1 MGRSR
6 HQSVNA
12 WLLAVCGIFFLSG
25 ASALTYQLLWMRVL
39 GLIFGVT
46 VYAASTVWAS
56 FMAGLAV
63 GSVIA
68 GRLAD
73 RAKRPLLWFGG
84 VEGAIALTGT
94 ITTLAFSAL
103 QHWYPR
109 LVPGLA
115 GSFVH
120 ATAIRFV
127 VAFLLMI
134 LPTALMGATLPFVV
148 TAATRGGYVA
158 AIGVLYGSNTS
169 GAIAGALAA
178 GLWLIPIRGMRAT
191 FVVAASLNVLAALSA
206 VFLSRARTASEIADV
221 AIDSDERMSA
231 DALSPAS
238 RKMVLA
244 TFTVSGAVA
253 LALEVIWLRSATII
267 LGPTVY
273 TVAVLLATILAGI
286 ALGSYCITPL
296 LVRVRRPLIV
306 LAALEGLIAF
316 AILASLVTLTKTPAV
331 VDAVPASLKALVPPY
346 LMPVIVGGVLVA
358 LPTSWLMGL
367 AFPLGLHVWTRTGAS
382 EDGRSG
388 WRLGIFYSLNVCA
401 GVVGSLGAGFVLL
414 PVVGTRMGLDMLAGV
429 TLATSVGLI
438 LVAARS
444 WISRLFVAVAAVT
457 MFMVVGARLS
467 DPVTTLLAL
476 RVPGQPV
483 VWVEEGIQTT
493 ASIHTFLGGRRSAMY
508 LDGYHQAANDGAT
521 LRLHYKIGTLP
532 VALHPNP
539 HTALVVGLGG
549 GATAGAM
556 SRHSGLNVDVV
567 ELSNT
572 VVRASDFFRQANFD
586 LLTRPNVRLR
596 IDDGRNYLVS
606 TRRRY
611 DIITADTIQPVR
623 AGSAS
628 LYSKEY
634 FTLVRDRLNE
644 DGVALQWFGGTDGE
658 YRLVAR
664 TFADVFPYVTLWD
677 NGTLLVGTKRPL
689 KLSPETFNWKLKVPG
704 LSEALAAIDIRSFED
719 LLHEFWGGPSDLR
732 DHLGDGAVL
741 TDDRPILEYFLT
753 MRRDKEVETS
763 SFKGN
768 VQQILGE

>member
-1 MGRSR
+1 M
-6 HQSVNA
+6 
-12 WLLAVCGIFFLSG
+12 FFLSG
-25 ASALTYQLLWMRVL
+25 VSALAYQLLWLRVL

-56 FMAGLAV
+56 FMAGLAI

-73 RAKRPLLWFGG
+73 RAKRPLLWFAG
-84 VEGAIALTGT
+84 VEGAIALTAT

-109 LVPGLA
+109 LVPGLE
-115 GSFVH
+115 GSFLH
-120 ATAIRFV
+120 ATAIRFA

-148 TAATRGGYVA
+148 TAAARAGYVA
-158 AIGVLYGSNTS
+158 AIGVLYGSNTT

-191 FVVAASLNVLAALSA
+191 FAVAASLNVLAAVSA
-206 VFLSRARTASEIADV
+206 ILLSRRRSASEIAGV
-221 AIDSDERMSA
+221 AIDSDERTSL
-231 DALSPAS
+231 DVVSPAS
-238 RKMVLA
+238 RRMVLA

-253 LALEVIWLRSATII
+253 LALEVVWLRSATIL

-296 LVRVRRPLIV
+296 LVRVRRPLMV
-306 LAALEGLIAF
+306 LAVLEGLIAF
-316 AILASLVTLTKTPAV
+316 SILVSVVTLTKTAV
-331 VDAVPASLKALVPPY
+331 MVEALPASVKALVPPY
-346 LMPVIVGGVLVA
+346 LMPVIVGAALVA

-367 AFPLGLHVWTRTGAS
+367 AFPLGLHVWTRTGRT

-388 WRLGIFYSLNVCA
+388 WRLGIFYALNVCA
-401 GVVGSLGAGFVLL
+401 GVVGSLGAGFLLL
-414 PVVGTRMGLDMLAGV
+414 PLVGTRMGLDILAAG
-429 TLATSVGLI
+429 TLATSVGLFM
-438 LVAARS
+438 VGARS
-444 WISRLFVAVAAVT
+444 WISRVSVTVAAVT
-457 MFMVVGARLS
+457 VFTVVGTELS

-476 RVPGQPV
+476 RVPAQTI
-483 VWVEEGIQTT
+483 VWREEGIQTT
-493 ASIHTFLGGRRSAMY
+493 ASIHTFLRGQRYGMY

-521 LRLHYKIGTLP
+521 LRVHYTIGTLP

-556 SRHSGLNVDVV
+556 SRHSSLNVDVV

-572 VVRASDFFRQANFD
+572 VVRASDFFRQSNFN

-611 DIITADTIQPVR
+611 DIVTADTIQPVR

-634 FTLVRDRLNE
+634 FTLVRDRLND
-644 DGVALQWFGGTDGE
+644 DGIALQWFSGTDSE

-664 TFADVFPYVTLWD
+664 TFAAVFPYVTLWD
-677 NGTLLVGTKRPL
+677 NGILLVGTKRPL
-689 KLSPETFNWKLKVPG
+689 KLSPETFNWKLQVPG
-704 LSEALAAIDIRSFED
+704 LSEALAAIDIRSFDD
-719 LLHEFWGGPSDLR
+719 LLHQFWGGPSDLR
-732 DHLGDGAVL
+732 GHLGDGPLL

-753 MRRDKEVETS
+753 MPRDKELDTS
-763 SFKGN
+763 SFKGD
-768 VQQILGE
+768 VRQILGE

>member
-84 VEGAIALTGT
+84 VEGAIALT
-94 ITTLAFSAL
+94 TLAFSAL

-120 ATAIRFV
+120 ATAIRFA

-191 FVVAASLNVLAALSA
+191 FVVAASFNVLAALSA

-221 AIDSDERMSA
+221 AIHSDERMSA

-358 LPTSWLMGL
+358 LPTSWLMDL

-414 PVVGTRMGLDMLAGV
+414 PVVGTRMGLDMLAG
-429 TLATSVGLI
+429 
-438 LVAARS
+438 
-444 WISRLFVAVAAVT
+444 SRW
-457 MFMVVGARLS
+457 
-467 DPVTTLLAL
+467 P
-476 RVPGQPV
+476 
-483 VWVEEGIQTT
+483 
-493 ASIHTFLGGRRSAMY
+493 RRS
-508 LDGYHQAANDGAT
+508 
-521 LRLHYKIGTLP
+521 
-532 VALHPNP
+532 V
-539 HTALVVGLGG
+539 
-549 GATAGAM
+549 
-556 SRHSGLNVDVV
+556 
-567 ELSNT
+567 
-572 VVRASDFFRQANFD
+572 
-586 LLTRPNVRLR
+586 
-596 IDDGRNYLVS
+596 
-606 TRRRY
+606 
-611 DIITADTIQPVR
+611 
-623 AGSAS
+623 
-628 LYSKEY
+628 
-634 FTLVRDRLNE
+634 
-644 DGVALQWFGGTDGE
+644 
-658 YRLVAR
+658 
-664 TFADVFPYVTLWD
+664 
-677 NGTLLVGTKRPL
+677 
-689 KLSPETFNWKLKVPG
+689 
-704 LSEALAAIDIRSFED
+704 
-719 LLHEFWGGPSDLR
+719 
-732 DHLGDGAVL
+732 
-741 TDDRPILEYFLT
+741 
-753 MRRDKEVETS
+753 
-763 SFKGN
+763 
-768 VQQILGE
+768 

>member
-1 MGRSR
+1 VRR
-6 HQSVNA
+6 
-12 WLLAVCGIFFLSG
+12 CI
-25 ASALTYQLLWMRVL
+25 
-39 GLIFGVT
+39 
-46 VYAASTVWAS
+46 
-56 FMAGLAV
+56 
-63 GSVIA
+63 
-68 GRLAD
+68 
-73 RAKRPLLWFGG
+73 
-84 VEGAIALTGT
+84 
-94 ITTLAFSAL
+94 
-103 QHWYPR
+103 
-109 LVPGLA
+109 
-115 GSFVH
+115 
-120 ATAIRFV
+120 
-127 VAFLLMI
+127 
-134 LPTALMGATLPFVV
+134 V

-221 AIDSDERMSA
+221 AIHSDERMSA

-467 DPVTTLLAL
+467 DPVTMLLAL

-508 LDGYHQAANDGAT
+508 LDGYHRRQTTGRRCGCTTRSGPCQSRCIQIRTPRSSSDWE
-521 LRLHYKIGTLP
+521 
-532 VALHPNP
+532 
-539 HTALVVGLGG
+539 
-549 GATAGAM
+549 AG
-556 SRHSGLNVDVV
+556 
-567 ELSNT
+567 
-572 VVRASDFFRQANFD
+572 
-586 LLTRPNVRLR
+586 P
-596 IDDGRNYLVS
+596 
-606 TRRRY
+606 
-611 DIITADTIQPVR
+611 P
-623 AGSAS
+623 
-628 LYSKEY
+628 
-634 FTLVRDRLNE
+634 LVR
-644 DGVALQWFGGTDGE
+644 
-658 YRLVAR
+658 
-664 TFADVFPYVTLWD
+664 
-677 NGTLLVGTKRPL
+677 
-689 KLSPETFNWKLKVPG
+689 
-704 LSEALAAIDIRSFED
+704 
-719 LLHEFWGGPSDLR
+719 
-732 DHLGDGAVL
+732 
-741 TDDRPILEYFLT
+741 
-753 MRRDKEVETS
+753 
-763 SFKGN
+763 
-768 VQQILGE
+768 